1 VRSFLFSV
9 IFFFIGLPL
18 TTRAQFT
25 YVQDQSIPVKD
36 QNGDLL
42 PMPWAGGVNAAQ
54 HNTLDLNG
62 DSKMDLVLF
71 DRMAN
76 KVMTYLNK
84 NNQYVYAPDYESLF
98 PDDVTNWVLL
108 RDYNCDGKKDLF
120 TGDILGMKVYLNV
133 TEGTQNL
140 SWQKYSFYVGPG
152 LPKSSVLLTKGFS
165 GLINLQLQY
174 DDLPSITDVDGD
186 GDLDIMCMR
195 FVGNGTAEFHQNFS
209 KERYGTCDSLVFER
223 MTQIWGGFTECF
235 CDRFAFDTTSCPP
248 QTGGRIAHAGGKS
261 ILALDV
267 DGDNDLDLLFSEA
280 TCTNVELLRNQGTTA
295 SPIIRT
301 HEGFPASKP
310 INFYIYPAIYY
321 EDVDFDGVSDLI
333 ATPNIY
339 ARAYFNTDLS
349 ASNWLYKNT
358 GTQQSPSFMFVKTN
372 FLQDKMI
379 DVGDNSVPAFADY
392 DGDGDQDM
400 FISYYSS
407 LTTYGSA
414 IVLYEN
420 TGDVDNPAFTFKTA
434 DYASF
439 STRGFFNAK
448 IQFADING
456 DNKIDLFFSATDF
469 AKNSTK
475 LYYIPNQNDAR
486 FEFTDQPAIDLNMTL
501 SADENAYAYDMNFDG
516 RQDLFIGRSNGAIE
530 YWENQGSLT
539 FSLTN
544 PAFLGIASSLTRQN
558 PSCSIADLD
567 GDGKKDFLYTDQTGR
582 LKIVSD
588 VRNAK
593 NVSEQISDII
603 HNVLLN
609 RNESNY
615 FGSRV
620 RTATVNLFSRNR
632 PSIVVGNILGGLQFL
647 RNDDSD
653 SLSDVPVADLY
664 PIPVLQSNTL
674 QIMLSTKGTVQLFSS
689 LGQQLSERTV
699 LQGNQVYTF
708 KMATFAPGVYIARFT
723 FNTKTFSKRFV
734 VY

>member
-1 VRSFLFSV
+1 VRLLLFFLV
-9 IFFFIGLPL
+9 VLPL
-18 TTRAQFT
+18 ITQAQFT
-25 YVQDQSIPVKD
+25 YVLDQSVPVKD

-42 PMPWAGGVNAAQ
+42 SMPWAGGINAAQ

-84 NNQYVYAPDYESLF
+84 NNQYLYAPEYESLF
-98 PDDVTNWVLL
+98 PDDVTNWILL

-120 TGDILGMKVYLNV
+120 TGDILGMKVYLNI

-140 SWQKYSFYVGPG
+140 SWKKYYFYVGAG
-152 LPKSSVLLTKGFS
+152 LPKSAVLLTKGFS

-195 FVGNGTAEFHQNFS
+195 FVGNGTAEYHQNFS
-209 KERYGTCDSLVFER
+209 QERYGTCDSLVFER
-223 MTQIWGGFTECF
+223 MTQIWGGFTECL
-235 CDRFAFDTTSCPP
+235 CGQFAFDTTSCPP
-248 QTGGRIAHAGGKS
+248 PTGGRVQHAGGKS
-261 ILALDV
+261 ILAIDI
-267 DGDNDLDLLFSEA
+267 DGDHDLDLLFSEA

-301 HEGFPASKP
+301 REYFPASKP
-310 INFYIYPAIYY
+310 IGFYIYPAIYY

-339 ARAYFNTDLS
+339 ARAYFNSDLS

-358 GTQQSPSFMFVKTN
+358 GTQQSPNFTFVKTN
-372 FLQDKMI
+372 FLQDNMI
-379 DVGDNSVPAFADY
+379 DVGDNSVPTFADY

-400 FISYYSS
+400 FISQYSS

-414 IVLYEN
+414 IALYEN
-420 TGDVDNPAFTFKTA
+420 TGDLDNPAFTFKTA

-448 IQFADING
+448 IQFVDING
-456 DNKIDLFFSATDF
+456 DNKPDLFFSATDF
-469 AKNSTK
+469 AKNFTK
-475 LYYIPNQNDAR
+475 LYYIANQNASR
-486 FEFTDQPAIDLNMTL
+486 FDFTNQPSIDLNMTL

-539 FSLTN
+539 FSLSN
-544 PAFLGIASSLTRQN
+544 PAFLGITSSLTRQN

-567 GDGKKDFLYTDQTGR
+567 GDGKKDFLYVDQAGKI
-582 LKIVSD
+582 KIVSD

-593 NVSEQISDII
+593 DVSGQVSDII
-603 HNVLLN
+603 HNTLLD
-609 RNESNY
+609 RYESHDL
-615 FGSRV
+615 GSRV
-620 RTATVNLFSRNR
+620 RITTATIFNRNR
-632 PSIVVGNILGGLQFL
+632 PSIIVGNILGGVQFL

-653 SLSDVPVADLY
+653 SLSDEPVAELY
-664 PIPVLQSNTL
+664 PIPVLQSNSL
-674 QIMLSTKGTVQLFSS
+674 QIMLSTRGTVQLFSA
-689 LGQQLSERTV
+689 LGQQLSEGTV

-708 KMATFAPGVYIARFT
+708 KMTTFAPGVYIARFT
-723 FNTKTFSKRFV
+723 FNNKTFSKRFV